1 MAKRKPPNE
10 IDRKGKDENLRD
22 LPFDWLRSCVGTSI
36 CGFTVGVNKQ
46 ISIEENADHE
56 ICSRRIRREK
66 RRKVKE
72 KERGE
77 ISEDD
82 TINTTWISTTGYD
95 DDEKRDTF
103 EDRSRENTTLVAR
116 RRKDKESKK
125 RRRKKRTTVGPRGA
139 SGGLSSLW

>member
-1 MAKRKPPNE
+1 MTVKEKTKIYAIYRSIGFALALERQSAGLPSVSISKFQSRKIPTMKYVRGE
-10 IDRKGKDENLRD
+10 YDE
-22 LPFDWLRSCVGTSI
+22 
-36 CGFTVGVNKQ
+36 K
-46 ISIEENADHE
+46 
-56 ICSRRIRREK
+56 K

-125 RRRKKRTTVGPRGA
+125 RRRKKRTTVGPCGA